1 MGNAAI
7 MDLEHQGA
15 AKERLFIVVGA
26 VVIVTIVVCSIRAR
40 VEMVLQCINKGLE
53 AQEHSIY
60 QYVIMFVLGKH
71 SRNRGERTPDLAS
84 SYSL

>member
-26 VVIVTIVVCSIRAR
+26 VVIVTIVV
-40 VEMVLQCINKGLE
+40 
-53 AQEHSIY
+53 
-60 QYVIMFVLGKH
+60 
-71 SRNRGERTPDLAS
+71 
-84 SYSL
+84 